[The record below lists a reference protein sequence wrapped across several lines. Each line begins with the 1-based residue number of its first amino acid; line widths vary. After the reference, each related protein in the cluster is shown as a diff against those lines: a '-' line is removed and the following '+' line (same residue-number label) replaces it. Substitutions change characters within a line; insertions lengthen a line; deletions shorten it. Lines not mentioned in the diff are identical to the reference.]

1 MRSKSKEKP
10 HPLLFKMAKVFTLT
24 LLGIVTLVG
33 GGRVDSS
40 QQSQSL
46 RSDSIPSDAIA
57 TQRQLLPHPPHHH
70 KQDSKQYRGCLGL
83 SEEERAEAWI
93 FDGEMLPCV
102 VKVEGTVVLG
112 NSTDGSTSAT
122 GEATGESSSGSES
135 GGGSGED
142 SDGGDDSSTS
152 DADSGN
158 DSSTNSETN
167 GGTTDSSN
175 GSSSDSHG
183 GSEGNDGS
191 DSGSG
196 SGEDD
201 GEGKRILVVTS

>member
-1 MRSKSKEKP
+1 MAQIF
-10 HPLLFKMAKVFTLT
+10 LLALS
-24 LLGIVTLVG
+24 IITLVG
-33 GGRVDSS
+33 EGRVDSS

-46 RSDSIPSDAIA
+46 RHDSIPSDAIA

-102 VKVEGTVVLG
+102 VMVEGTVVLG
-112 NSTDGSTSAT
+112 NATDGSTSAT
-122 GEATGESSSGSES
+122 GEAAGGSSSGNADGS
-135 GGGSGED
+135 GGGSGGSEID
-142 SDGGDDSSTS
+142 AGES

-167 GGTTDSSN
+167 DGTTDSSN
-175 GSSSDSHG
+175 GSSSSGSHS

-191 DSGSG
+191 DSGNG
-196 SGEDD
+196 SGENDV
-201 GEGKRILVVTS
+201 EGKRILVVMS